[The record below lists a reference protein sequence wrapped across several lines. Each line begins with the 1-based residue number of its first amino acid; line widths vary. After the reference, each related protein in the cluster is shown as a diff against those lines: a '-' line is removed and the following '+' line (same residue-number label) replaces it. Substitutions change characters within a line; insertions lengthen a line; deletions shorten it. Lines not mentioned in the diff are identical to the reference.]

1 MLRLLVALSAVLAAA
16 ARADATDKLQ
26 QFEDCMAGDEASAA
40 MAQEAADAAVTVELD
55 ADSNFF
61 VNSSSHYADYAT
73 GPKARIDRK
82 PAGVFF
88 ATSEEEIVRAV
99 TCAVASDLAPV
110 PRSGGHSYE
119 VLSSMDGSLVIDMA
133 EMTAV
138 EVTEEN
144 EDEGWA
150 IATVEAGARLGRV
163 YLELDSQ
170 GGYSFNAGT
179 CPTVGVGGHISGGGY
194 GVSSRKYGLA
204 ADLTTEMRVVLYN
217 GTVVTANEKENS
229 DLYWALRG
237 GGAGSFGIVTL
248 FTIKVYKIPE
258 VAVFNLQFDPDYNA
272 DVLRAWMDYFPT
284 ADERITTQLNV
295 QGSGATLT
303 GQFLGSKKD
312 LNAIFNESGLL
323 DLGDDA
329 LTSDTRLDDCTPIGA
344 KAFIWKGNCNATDEF
359 DVTVHLT
366 TADKD
371 YSRIRGGYAVTV
383 MSDEGI
389 DAVVEYA
396 NSVPSTTWA
405 YIQFEAYGG
414 VFADQEND
422 MTPWAHRDAVYS
434 MQIGVGTVKDEP
446 ETSTSYQWIDN
457 FIDALATHLDGGNYQ
472 NYCDL
477 DLGDDFGDKY
487 WGAENYARLQ
497 QIKAAYDPTDV
508 FRSAQSIPLPSSSSS
523 DANADGDAASGS
535 EAVNDTATDNAGA
548 STRMGIAAA
557 VAMVIVALL
566 NATRY

>member
-1 MLRLLVALSAVLAAA
+1 MLWRLAALAAVLTAA
-16 ARADATDKLQ
+16 ARADNLQ
-26 QFEDCMAGDEASAA
+26 DFEDCMAGDEAASAST
-40 MAQEAADAAVTVELD
+40 QEETATVELD

-61 VNSSSHYADYAT
+61 VNSSSLYADYAT

-88 ATSEEEIVRAV
+88 ATSEDEIVRAV
-99 TCAVASDLAPV
+99 VCAVASDLAPV

-133 EMTAV
+133 EMTEVKVV
-138 EVTEEN
+138 EED
-144 EDEGWA
+144 EDEGSA

-163 YLELDSQ
+163 YLELDDQ

-204 ADLTTEMRVVLYN
+204 ADLTTELRVVLYN
-217 GTVVTANEKENS
+217 GTVVTANEDENA
-229 DLYWALRG
+229 DLFWAIRG

-248 FTIKVYKIPE
+248 FTIKVYKITE
-258 VAVFNLQFDPDYNA
+258 VSVFNLQFGPDYNA

-295 QGSGATLT
+295 QGTGATLT
-303 GQFLGSKKD
+303 GQFLGSKSD

-344 KAFIWKGNCNATDEF
+344 KAFVWKGNCNATDEF
-359 DVTVHLT
+359 DVAVHLT

-422 MTPWAHRDAVYS
+422 MTPWNHRDAVFS
-434 MQIGVGTVKDEP
+434 MQIGVGTVKDEL

-487 WGAENYARLQ
+487 WGADNYARLQ

-508 FRSAQSIPLPSSSSS
+508 FRSAQSIPLPSSAATGSGSDDAAGSDSVSNTADSSS
-523 DANADGDAASGS
+523 SASSGS
-535 EAVNDTATDNAGA
+535 PVGMIA
-548 STRMGIAAA
+548 SAAA
-557 VAMVIVALL
+557 VTVTLL
-566 NATRY
+566 NAIRY